1 MATVTKRDLTPS
13 TANASVYASNSFT
26 PPADELLVVIVHAS
40 GSVATDAT
48 LTASANGM
56 TFSIIGAAM
65 VHTLGGNVSYYFV
78 SNQKVPSSPA
88 SMTVTFD
95 CTSDPATGAF
105 IETLGVSGMTKVG
118 TAAILQTAFN
128 PNIGANGA
136 YAATFGSAT
145 NTANPLIGFVGHNAG
160 GLTITAPPSGW
171 TEVDQPADQLT
182 PAQGFEVAKA
192 DSGQTSTV
200 YTWTASAATVRA
212 NVGAIELDTSGG
224 GGGGG
229 PTIDFEEDF
238 EAGGDGSTPEPFATT
253 DFTNQTAYAA
263 AQTHSSLH
271 SILGSKSLRI
281 LNPTAT
287 TYLYNTFSPAKAVLY
302 QRVYF
307 YMADWTE
314 GTTVM
319 GVYTGTN
326 IQSNVQVPVTA
337 GKFRLRDGTTV
348 TATSTMTP
356 AVGQWYRLELKTD
369 YSAGT
374 HALRI
379 FTGGNLHGTTADEE
393 ISGSLGSGATGGH
406 LQLEDA
412 SGNIQL
418 EDASG
423 ALVTEDYVAGVST
436 FDRVA
441 LGTNAANTLDWFMD
455 TYAYAQ
461 DTWVGPAD
469 TGTPPAVVDTS
480 KFFLVL

>member
-1 MATVTKRDLTPS
+1 MATVTKRDISNS
-13 TANASVYASNSFT
+13 TANVATYPSNSFT
-26 PPADELLVVIVHAS
+26 PPAGELLAVIVHCT
-40 GSVATDAT
+40 GSVATDST

-56 TFSIIGAAM
+56 TFSVVGAPL
-65 VHTLGGNVSYYFV
+65 VHTLSGNVSYVFV
-78 SNQKVPSSPA
+78 SDQLVPSSPA
-88 SMTVTFD
+88 AMTVSFNLTV
-95 CTSDPATGAF
+95 AGTGAY
-105 IETLGVSGMTKVG
+105 IAVAGVSGMTKVG
-118 TAAILQTAFN
+118 TAAILQTAFS
-128 PNIGANGA
+128 PNLGANAA
-136 YAATFGSAT
+136 YTATFAAAV
-145 NTANPLIGFVGHNAG
+145 NTANPILGFVGWAG
-160 GLTITAPPSGW
+160 TITITAPPTGM
-171 TEVDQPADQLT
+171 TEIDQPAQQVT
-182 PAQGFEVAKA
+182 PTQGFEWAKS
-192 DSGQTSTV
+192 DSGLTATA

-212 NVGAIELDTSGG
+212 NVGAIEFDTSGG

-238 EAGGDGSTPEPFATT
+238 ELGGDGTTPEPFATT
-253 DFTNQTAYAA
+253 NFTNQTAYAD
-263 AQTHSSLH
+263 AQSHSSLH
-271 SILGSKSLRI
+271 SILGTKSLRI
-281 LNPTAT
+281 LNPTGT

-319 GVYTGTN
+319 GVYTGTS
-326 IQSNVQVPVTA
+326 IQSNVQVPATVS
-337 GKFRLRDGTTV
+337 KFRLRDGTTI

-379 FTGGNLHGTTADEE
+379 FTGANLHGTTADEE
-393 ISGSLGSGATGGH
+393 LSGSLGGGGVGGH

-423 ALVTEDYVAGVST
+423 ALVTEDYVAGVTT

-441 LGTNAANTLDWFMD
+441 LGTNAANVLDWFMD

-469 TGTPPAVVDTS
+469 TGTPPTFVDTS